1 MAKKKAAKKSS
12 KKAAKKTVKKA
23 AKKAAKKVAKKV
35 IKKTAKL
42 TKAAPKKVVKKKKPR
57 KVSAKRELIDTGTD
71 KRYVHR
77 RDDGTF
83 KDSVDVSRS
92 LSDDARHDA
101 ATDAP
106 AGMGDQGD

>member
-1 MAKKKAAKKSS
+1 MAKKKAAKKSA

-23 AKKAAKKVAKKV
+23 SKKAAKKVAKKV
-35 IKKTAKL
+35 TNKAAKL
-42 TKAAPKKVVKKKKPR
+42 AKVAPKKVIKKKPR

-92 LSDDARHDA
+92 LSDDARHHS

-106 AGMGDQGD
+106 PGMGDQGD